1 MRVYWSSGSAKCQN
15 IVMTPF
21 RPLPRPPSRT
31 LHPFPMWRLLRK
43 TQLYWLWKYWVG
55 SAVGLG
61 VKAEGLLSAVC
72 TFVGARSTCCQSV
85 SLDYVN
91 WGEQQRAAENASLWL
106 ARSHRRGSR
115 GGALKNGPPPPPTHT
130 QSWRRLRMIIF
141 SRFFFLLLFSALYYF
156 FSLRCE
162 AFRSLYLRKATA
174 VYTLLSITHS
184 LCVYQIFTPFKF
196 VLWVELTL

>member
-106 ARSHRRGSR
+106 ARSHWR
-115 GGALKNGPPPPPTHT
+115 GGRDGAIKKWTPHNHTHT
-130 QSWRRLRMIIF
+130 HTKLEKIEDDHIF
-141 SRFFFLLLFSALYYF
+141 QVFFFFFFFLHFII
-156 FSLRCE
+156 SLV
-162 AFRSLYLRKATA
+162 SD
-174 VYTLLSITHS
+174 VTHS
-184 LCVYQIFTPFKF
+184 DHCIWGRLLQSIH
-196 VLWVELTL
+196 TLNNAQFARL